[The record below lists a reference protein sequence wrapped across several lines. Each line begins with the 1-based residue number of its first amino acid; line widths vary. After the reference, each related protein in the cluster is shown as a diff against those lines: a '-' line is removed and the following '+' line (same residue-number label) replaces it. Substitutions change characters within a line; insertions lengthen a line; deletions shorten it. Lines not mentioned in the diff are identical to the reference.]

1 MTSIITR
8 FTTRR
13 RPGSEV
19 RLAARAVLLA
29 TLLATLLDGSALAQS
44 NPGWFVPSQ
53 TQGASG
59 GPPAAA
65 APTRRQ
71 VSHREAPPPMPV
83 PIQDPAEEQAAEQQA
98 PQQQEPLPKLPEPP
112 VPTVPAQPKGAAPP
126 VAVVGVIGVP
136 EIMRASTAAQ
146 EIERVI
152 GERRNLLSQDAQRA
166 QLTWREMQQALIND
180 RGKLSGDQVRERERA
195 LQTRVTSDQKA
206 LRDRNRI
213 IQETAQVALGQI
225 ERELVQVIRVVAE
238 AHGMNLVLHRSQ
250 VALNVNEFDI
260 SPQVVDVLNKAL
272 PQVTITPDGVDPAL
286 QVSQAEP
293 PKTAASK
300 ARAAT
305 AVR

>member
-1 MTSIITR
+1 MTSIIDTPIL
-8 FTTRR
+8 RR
-13 RPGSEV
+13 RAGAAV
-19 RLAARAVLLA
+19 RLAARTALLV
-29 TLLATLLDGSALAQS
+29 TLVDGTAFAQS

-53 TQGASG
+53 AQSAPSGAAA
-59 GPPAAA
+59 PAAA
-65 APTRRQ
+65 PARRQ
-71 VSHREAPPPMPV
+71 AARREAPAPM
-83 PIQDPAEEQAAEQQA
+83 PIQDPAEEQAAEQQQQGA
-98 PQQQEPLPKLPEPP
+98 PQQEPLPKLPEPP
-112 VPTVPAQPKGAAPP
+112 VPTVAAQPKAATPPP

-166 QLTWREMQQALIND
+166 QLSWREMQQALIND
-180 RGKLSGDQVRERERA
+180 RGKLSGDQMRERERA
-195 LQTRVTSDQKA
+195 LQSRVTSDQKG

-213 IQETAQVALGQI
+213 IQEAAQVALGQI

-260 SPQVVDVLNKAL
+260 SPQVADVLNKTL
-272 PQVTITPDGVDPAL
+272 PQVTITADGVDPAL
-286 QVSQAEP
+286 QVSQAAP
-293 PKTAASK
+293 SKTG
-300 ARAAT
+300 AAT

>member
-1 MTSIITR
+1 MLSGT
-8 FTTRR
+8 
-13 RPGSEV
+13 
-19 RLAARAVLLA
+19 
-29 TLLATLLDGSALAQS
+29 ALAQQS
-44 NPGWFVPSQ
+44 PGWFVPSQ
-53 TQGASG
+53 SQGASG
-59 GPPAAA
+59 GASAPAPS
-65 APTRRQ
+65 APVRRQ
-71 VSHREAPPPMPV
+71 ASRREAPPPI

-98 PQQQEPLPKLPEPP
+98 AAEQQGAPQEPLPKLPEPA
-112 VPTVPAQPKGAAPP
+112 VPTVPAQPKAAAPP
-126 VAVVGVIGVP
+126 PTAIVGVIGVP

-152 GERRNLLSQDAQRA
+152 GERRNVLSQDAQRA
-166 QLTWREMQQALIND
+166 QLSWREMQQALIND

-195 LQTRVTSDQKA
+195 LQSRVTSDQKG

-213 IQETAQVALGQI
+213 IQEAAQVALGQI

-260 SPQVVDVLNKAL
+260 SPQVVAVLNKTL
-272 PQVTITPDGVDPAL
+272 PQVTITADGVDPAL

-293 PKTAASK
+293 AKGGPQK
-300 ARAAT
+300 AAT